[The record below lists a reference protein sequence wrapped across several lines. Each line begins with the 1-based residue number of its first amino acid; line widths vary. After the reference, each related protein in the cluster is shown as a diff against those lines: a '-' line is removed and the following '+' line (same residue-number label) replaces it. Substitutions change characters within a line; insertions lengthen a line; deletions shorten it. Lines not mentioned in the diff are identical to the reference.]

1 MSAAVITPPAARAD
15 VAALLKTWAGSLS
28 HFSDADLA
36 HEDER
41 AETFP
46 KSPVAV
52 FMRTAIDTEK
62 TRRAGAR

>member
-1 MSAAVITPPAARAD
+1 MSAAVITLPAARAD

-28 HFSDADLA
+28 HFTDADLA
-36 HEDER
+36 CEDRR

-52 FMRTAIDTEK
+52 FMRTAIEAEK
-62 TRRAGAR
+62 ASRAVAR